1 MSRAKVM
8 IMAGGTG
15 GHVIPGLTIAKAL
28 EDSGCTVVWLG
39 VRGGIE
45 ETLVPKANI
54 KIEYITVA
62 GLRGKN
68 LKNIII
74 SLKKSFKALFQ
85 CFYILR
91 EQRPNVI
98 LGMGGYVSGPGG
110 IAGFLMRYP
119 MIIHEQNSIPGTTN
133 KLLSKIINFYAI

>member
-45 ETLVPKANI
+45 EKLVPKANI
-54 KIEYITVA
+54 KIEY
-62 GLRGKN
+62 L
-68 LKNIII
+68 
-74 SLKKSFKALFQ
+74 SL
-85 CFYILR
+85 
-91 EQRPNVI
+91 
-98 LGMGGYVSGPGG
+98 
-110 IAGFLMRYP
+110 
-119 MIIHEQNSIPGTTN
+119 IHI
-133 KLLSKIINFYAI
+133 